1 MWEQCEIENYL
12 CSRAT
17 LEAYAVKSATNDVPG
32 PRFIRAE
39 AAERLE
45 AMREA
50 IQEISSALERLGRG
64 SPWHRDTKVSDDFLG
79 SGLTSLHLPNLMAKK
94 NFYELAQYV
103 PEEEI
108 TGLTGTRHWDRDTK
122 VSDDFLD
129 PLFRAYFEKLHLPN
143 LMAKKNFYELA
154 QYVPEEEIHHEIRE
168 KLDSIART
176 ASSAVTRL
184 GGV

>member
-64 SPWHRDTKVSDDFLG
+64 SPWHRDTKVSDDFL
-79 SGLTSLHLPNLMAKK
+79 
-94 NFYELAQYV
+94 
-103 PEEEI
+103 
-108 TGLTGTRHWDRDTK
+108 
-122 VSDDFLD
+122 D